1 MYQMI
6 FKRLRV
12 HVFFGKLTKK
22 RNTMYTKGLTVF
34 SSFFFYY
41 ERTPIIVAEPGNKA
55 MVFV

>member
-1 MYQMI
+1 MI

-34 SSFFFYY
+34 SSFFFFFFYY

-55 MVFV
+55 MAFV